1 MSESSATFTKT
12 ADGPALYAVTGD
24 WINDVQGTLV
34 AHEPLPGR
42 GIGIET
48 TASGSLISLIKPPAE
63 EAAKESWFWA
73 RISGLPTTIPNSQTV
88 RDGFS
93 HDLNPPLDSNGSPI
107 DGMGGSGFS
116 NVIEQTG
123 FKFYYPFVEVYL
135 VGARTYRNEEIDV
148 DVTDP
153 PTSHPIPE
161 SEGGRVGRA
170 INMAEF
176 HHRSTT
182 AGDDDQPWVI
192 YGVNILGTYYPPD
205 FRPIPVGCYFNFT
218 DELVDGR
225 LYHPLSKVGGQQAM
239 PVVRMREFTD
249 PYGLKVYEF
258 ARLGSHDGGCA
269 PIEFDE

>member
-1 MSESSATFTKT
+1 MKT
-12 ADGPALYAVTGD
+12 GLPANAEDGTDY
-24 WINDVQGTLV
+24 I
-34 AHEPLPGR
+34 LPGSWVNDIESR
-42 GIGIET
+42 INANRPIAGQNISISTTVAGSVIDAKAGEET
-48 TASGSLISLIKPPAE
+48 TTEVAG
-63 EAAKESWFWA
+63 ESWFWA
-73 RISGLPTTIPNSQTV
+73 RISAMPTIIPNSQTV
-88 RDGFS
+88 HDGLS

-107 DGMGGSGFS
+107 DPTGGSGYS
-116 NVIEQTG
+116 KALEQTG

-135 VGARTYRNEEIDV
+135 VGERTYYKEEIQAE
-148 DVTDP
+148 VTDP

-161 SEGGRVGRA
+161 SEGGRVGKA

-218 DELVDGR
+218 DELLDGR
-225 LYHPLSKVGGQQAM
+225 AYHPLSKVGGQQAM
-239 PVVRMREFTD
+239 PVVRMREFID

-258 ARLGSHDGGCA
+258 DRLGSHDGGCA